1 MAKKNNINSDTDTKK
16 LAKEDLC
23 SKLAEAGK
31 QLESTELLL
40 DAKDVFEGLKEKY
53 IRATKDKSE
62 GMQTVSDE
70 EVDRV
75 AKKILSKCRKAFE
88 ELSK

>member
-1 MAKKNNINSDTDTKK
+1 MAKKNDINSDTDAKK
-16 LAKEDLC
+16 ARKDLYC
-23 SKLAEAGK
+23 KLAEAEK

-75 AKKILSKCRKAFE
+75 AKKMISKCRKAFE